1 MSGVRSIAGRGAESG
16 WAARVTSVERVQGSA
31 ERGLARAASL
41 CVRHQRH
48 MSRPTKPNGTGAR
61 GNSYHDQEHVNEY
74 GHGGCRSVW
83 YRPRHEP
90 AD

>member
-31 ERGLARAASL
+31 ERGPGASRVLMCAAPAPYEQA
-41 CVRHQRH
+41 HQAD
-48 MSRPTKPNGTGAR
+48 GAGAC

-83 YRPRHEP
+83 YRPRCERR
-90 AD
+90 